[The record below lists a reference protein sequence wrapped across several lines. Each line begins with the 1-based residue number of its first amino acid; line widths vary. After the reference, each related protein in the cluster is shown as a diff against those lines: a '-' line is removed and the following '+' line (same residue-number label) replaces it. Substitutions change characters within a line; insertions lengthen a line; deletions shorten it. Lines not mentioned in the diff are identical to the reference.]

1 MKTLGK
7 KINFELVYSISVVLA
22 FCLLFFANSENDIY
36 TVGTVEKLNIGKAF
50 YYPCGVALI
59 STFFMPLRKDRTGSI
74 LFGMLVLACVS
85 SIIHPPMNDNIM
97 SWTLTRFVLGILCF
111 KNIANVNPYVIAK
124 LVAWFS
130 PIVVAL
136 HYIYSDPFGFGMER
150 YGGFYGDSNFLA
162 LGLIVIIVMCCITFR
177 RDNNIVMRI
186 IYVLSIIGAIPLIFV
201 GRSRSGLI
209 GIVMIVFFFLYEM
222 KRKSKWI
229 MLVIALIIVVLLY
242 SLYIR
247 YFDLFDYAFTRF
259 SSDSQTDV
267 VSTQL
272 RLEQIRGVFN
282 VLLNKPQLLPF
293 GIGIGNTIDAM
304 NYYAQYGFFVGYDV
318 HNTFI
323 SLLYEGGALTLGLYV
338 FLYYCVAK
346 KLYTTRDYFLI
357 SLFFTLIL
365 SLSTLPGVAFMPG
378 WITLFFLC
386 NEKLYMK
393 GDPQNLDKLG

>member
-1 MKTLGK
+1 MKNLK
-7 KINFELVYSISVVLA
+7 NKINFELIYSVSIVLA

-36 TVGTVEKLNIGKAF
+36 TIGTVEKLNIGKAF

-59 STFFMPLRKDRTGSI
+59 SSFFLPLRKDSTSSI
-74 LFGMLVLACVS
+74 LLGMLVLACVS

-111 KNIANVNPYVIAK
+111 KNIANVNPYIIAK
-124 LVAWFS
+124 FVAWFS

-136 HYIYSDPFGFGMER
+136 HYIYSDPFAFGMER

-162 LGLIVIIVMCCITFR
+162 LGLIVIIVMCCIAFR
-177 RDNNIVMRI
+177 RDNNIVMRTI
-186 IYVLSIIGAIPLIFV
+186 CVLSIIGAIPLIFV

-209 GIVMIVFFFLYEM
+209 GIIMIVFFFLYEM
-222 KRKSKWI
+222 GRKNKWL
-229 MLVIALIIVVLLY
+229 MLFSVLVIFSLLY

-272 RLEQIRGVFN
+272 RFEQIRGVFN
-282 VLLNKPQLLPF
+282 VLLNKPQLIPF
-293 GIGIGNTIDAM
+293 GIGIGNTIDAT

-318 HNTFI
+318 HNTFV
-323 SLLYEGGALTLGLYV
+323 SLLYEGGALALGLYV
-338 FLYYCVAK
+338 VLYYNIAK
-346 KLYTTRDYFLI
+346 KLYIARDYFLI
-357 SLFFTLIL
+357 SLFLTLIL
-365 SLSTLPGVAFMPG
+365 SLSTLPGMAFMPG

-386 NEKLYMK
+386 NEQLYTK
-393 GDPQNLDKLG
+393 SDPQNLG